1 MAVDRTCPGKVAGI
15 LRAAKEGTVEQL
27 RRKDDLGAALGC
39 LSHQGGDSI
48 DVRLNV
54 VYEVRLEDRDGD
66 RRRCAAHPAPPR
78 AAGCCWVMQWKAPP
92 PESRALAGMPI
103 VRRPGKSL
111 AIAATASSS
120 NAERYTGTATAWL

>member
-1 MAVDRTCPGKVAGI
+1 MPVDRTCPGKVAGI
-15 LRAAKEGTVEQL
+15 LRAAKVGTFEQL
-27 RRKDDLGAALGC
+27 WRKDDLGAALGRP
-39 LSHQGGDSI
+39 SRQPSDPI

-92 PESRALAGMPI
+92 PESRVLAGMPI
-103 VRRPGKSL
+103 VRRPGKS
-111 AIAATASSS
+111 APIAETASSS
-120 NAERYTGTATAWL
+120 NAERKTGTATA